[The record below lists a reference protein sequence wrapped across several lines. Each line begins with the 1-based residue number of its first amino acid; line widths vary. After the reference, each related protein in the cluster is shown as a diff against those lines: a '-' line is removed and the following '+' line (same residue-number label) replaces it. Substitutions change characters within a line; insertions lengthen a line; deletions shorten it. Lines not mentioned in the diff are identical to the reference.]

1 MSKAKK
7 EYYGDLDEKLVTD
20 NKTFWKTVKPFLS
33 DKTVNFPKIIL
44 VEKDEV
50 INNEEEIAETFN
62 TFFTNIVSN
71 LKIPPYQDTDPA
83 GRIEPVVGDGK
94 IHWKNTKAIQVSQ
107 Q

>member
-1 MSKAKK
+1 M
-7 EYYGDLDEKLVTD
+7 
-20 NKTFWKTVKPFLS
+20 
-33 DKTVNFPKIIL
+33 
-44 VEKDEV
+44 VEKDEI

-83 GRIEPVVGDGK
+83 ERIEPVVGDDPVTLTLEK
-94 IHWKNTKAIQVSQ
+94 YKAIQVSQ